1 MVRDAASAPWVAG
14 LNVLPDKSIHHFGHE
29 PLQLPVL
36 FLELFELPDV
46 IGLQT
51 FVLFLPASSDTESV
65 P

>member
-29 PLQLPVL
+29 LQLPVL